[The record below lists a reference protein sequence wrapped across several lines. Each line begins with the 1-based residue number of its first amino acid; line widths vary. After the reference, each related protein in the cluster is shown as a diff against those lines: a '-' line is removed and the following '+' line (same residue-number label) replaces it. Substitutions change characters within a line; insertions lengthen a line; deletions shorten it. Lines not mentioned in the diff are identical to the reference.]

1 MSTVLK
7 YLAKK
12 ARLMASYGQ
21 YYDEIPGVNQ
31 DADLEQAS
39 FEIIF
44 PIDDVEEKE
53 SNIET
58 EEAEATE
65 ETGAEDVTL
74 CHQFW
79 LDVLAFYNANSF
91 PVKAV
96 LAILLASAYPRLGA
110 EYVHPQ
116 ITATWIAVLFIFLMS
131 GLGLKTEEFT
141 QAFSRV
147 WFNLFVQGF
156 NFFTVSLITFGITR
170 LLISSGAIA
179 KSLGNGMTICACL
192 PMTINMMTVLTVSSG
207 GDEASSVFNAAFGN
221 GIGVFL
227 SPLLIFGYLGV
238 QGNLEVGQVFVKLML
253 RVLMPVFLGQILQ
266 KFVKTV
272 VDFVKEYKPHFK
284 STQEW
289 CLVFIIYTVF
299 CKTFRKGDVPQLGQV
314 LLMIVLQCVIFAGV
328 MVLAWI
334 SLTIL
339 FKNDPKL
346 RVTGLF
352 ACTHKTMAMGVPLIH
367 AIYEHD
373 PSVGLYTLPLLVW
386 YPTQL
391 LVGSFLTPR
400 LVVFVKNEE
409 ERVKR
414 EQDYLEEISLP
425 YIRSHSICIGSF

>member
-116 ITATWIAVLFIFLMS
+116 ITATWIAVLFIFRESVRPFISKLCPPTAQS
-131 GLGLKTEEFT
+131 LNDHNNRIILPFEFD
-141 QAFSRV
+141 Q
-147 WFNLFVQGF
+147 
-156 NFFTVSLITFGITR
+156 
-170 LLISSGAIA
+170 
-179 KSLGNGMTICACL
+179 
-192 PMTINMMTVLTVSSG
+192 
-207 GDEASSVFNAAFGN
+207 
-221 GIGVFL
+221 
-227 SPLLIFGYLGV
+227 
-238 QGNLEVGQVFVKLML
+238 
-253 RVLMPVFLGQILQ
+253 
-266 KFVKTV
+266 
-272 VDFVKEYKPHFK
+272 
-284 STQEW
+284 
-289 CLVFIIYTVF
+289 
-299 CKTFRKGDVPQLGQV
+299 
-314 LLMIVLQCVIFAGV
+314 
-328 MVLAWI
+328 
-334 SLTIL
+334 
-339 FKNDPKL
+339 
-346 RVTGLF
+346 
-352 ACTHKTMAMGVPLIH
+352 
-367 AIYEHD
+367 
-373 PSVGLYTLPLLVW
+373 
-386 YPTQL
+386 
-391 LVGSFLTPR
+391 
-400 LVVFVKNEE
+400 
-409 ERVKR
+409 
-414 EQDYLEEISLP
+414 
-425 YIRSHSICIGSF
+425 